1 MENTVTKQPNLAEQ
15 VAAILRQDILAD
27 PEPGRRL
34 PPIMELAKRFKVS
47 YETVRSGLRLLSQEG
62 LVEQR
67 TGSGTYVGDPTRN
80 RHVGVLAEWDISDPR
95 TSYFY
100 RRTPQRVVR
109 FLRANGLPVRLY
121 AGHLAPDDESLRPL
135 TCTDFLEA
143 VERRRLRGVVAFA
156 PDDTMPQWLGALQR
170 QRVPVV
176 GGTAG
181 YACQVRS
188 DYAAQ
193 VRLGVGYLLRRG
205 RHRLALME
213 YHWPEDRRSKFVEN
227 FQAALTGAGVVAN
240 ERWIRRA
247 PTPCAPQAGWEEFR
261 AIWAE
266 GREKPDGLLICNDN
280 LFPGAVMAI
289 LQLGIRVPE
298 DLLVVTHFNKG
309 SGMISPFPVAKVQ
322 MDPEAYAR
330 AAAEML
336 LQLMRHEPVEKER
349 VIPYEL
355 VETPGAA
362 APGEGETKQGHGEGV
377 DGHGDAETR
386 GHGDAVPSPE
396 LVGV

>member
-1 MENTVTKQPNLAEQ
+1 MLRRSEPLARQ
-15 VAAILRQDILAD
+15 IAAILRREIVAGFKAGQ
-27 PEPGRRL
+27 RL
-34 PPIMELAKRFKVS
+34 PAARELAARFGVNAH
-47 YETVRSGLRLLSQEG
+47 TVREGLSVLGQEG
-62 LVEQR
+62 LIEGR
-67 TGSGTYVGDPTRN
+67 PGSGTYVCDINKN
-80 RHVGVLAEWDISDPR
+80 RHVAVLAEWDISDPR

-100 RRTPQRVVR
+100 RRAPQQVLR
-109 FLRANGLPVRLY
+109 FLRDRHVPVRLY
-121 AGHLAPDDESLRPL
+121 TGHLAPGDDPPSAL
-135 TCTDFLEA
+135 TCREFVSALE
-143 VERRRLRGVVAFA
+143 RHRLCGVVAFG
-156 PDDTMPQWLGALQR
+156 PHEVIDPWGEKLQR
-170 QRVPVV
+170 RHIPVV
-176 GGTAG
+176 GGNQICTG
-181 YACQVRS
+181 RVVH
-188 DYAAQ
+188 DNAQ
-193 VRLGVGYLLRRG
+193 IVRLGTDYLLGHGRR
-205 RHRLALME
+205 RLALME
-213 YHWPEDRRSKFVEN
+213 YHWPEDRRSKFAEN

-362 APGEGETKQGHGEGV
+362 ASGESETKRRYGEGV
-377 DGHGDAETR
+377 DGHGDARTR
-386 GHGDAVPSPE
+386 GHGDAIPSPE

>member
-1 MENTVTKQPNLAEQ
+1 MENTVTKHPNLSEQ
-15 VAAILRQDILAD
+15 IATILRQEILAD

-100 RRTPQRVVR
+100 RRAPQQVLR
-109 FLRANGLPVRLY
+109 FLRDRHVPVRLY
-121 AGHLAPDDESLRPL
+121 TGHLAPGDDPPSAL
-135 TCTDFLEA
+135 TCREFVSALE
-143 VERRRLRGVVAFA
+143 RDRLCGVVAFG
-156 PDDTMPQWLGALQR
+156 PHEVIDPWGEKLQR
-170 QRVPVV
+170 RHIPVV
-176 GGTAG
+176 GGNQICTG
-181 YACQVRS
+181 RVVH
-188 DYAAQ
+188 DNAQ
-193 VRLGVGYLLRRG
+193 IVRLGTDYLLGHGRR
-205 RHRLALME
+205 RLALME
-213 YHWPEDRRSKFVEN
+213 YHWPEDRRSKFAEN

-362 APGEGETKQGHGEGV
+362 APGEGETKQGHGEAV
-377 DGHGDAETR
+377 DGHGDAQTR